1 MTANAA
7 LKVAG
12 VITPKNT
19 KRVIDR
25 SKIRIRRE
33 RAKVRIILQEAPVEH
48 EIQCVCFD
56 GKIDETQIKIKKG
69 DKFHA
74 TRK

>member
-1 MTANAA
+1 M
-7 LKVAG
+7 
-12 VITPKNT
+12 
-19 KRVIDR
+19 
-25 SKIRIRRE
+25 RRE
-33 RAKVRIILQEAPVEH
+33 RAKVREIVQEAPVKH
-48 EIQCVCFD
+48 EIQCVFFD